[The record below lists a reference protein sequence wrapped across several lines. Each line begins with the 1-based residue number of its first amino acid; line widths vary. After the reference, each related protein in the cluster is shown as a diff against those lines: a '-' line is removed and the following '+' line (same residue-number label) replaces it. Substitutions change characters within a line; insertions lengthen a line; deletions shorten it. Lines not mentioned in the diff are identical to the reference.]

1 MADNASSDLP
11 GPGRLALTMFAL
23 FMGMFTA
30 NLDSTILAT
39 AIPYITNE
47 FHSIDDIG
55 WYGSATFLTFAAFQ
69 TTWGKFFKY
78 FNLKWSYLF
87 ALFIF
92 ELGSLI
98 CAVAP
103 NSVTLIVGRAI
114 AGIGGAGLCTGTF
127 VIIGYTVTPER
138 QPTFM
143 GVMGATYALASFVGP
158 LVGGA
163 FTEKVTWRWC
173 FYLNLPIGGL
183 AAFIIV
189 FFFKTPKGAKP
200 IEATWRENILQLDPS
215 GCVLIIGAVV
225 CYLLAL
231 QWGGMQKNWSNST
244 LIGTLIGFILIFI
257 AFGFNEWWL
266 GERASIVPR
275 LLRNRRIFANCAVVF
290 FNSGGFFILIYYL
303 PIYFQSIRNA
313 SPIGS
318 GVRNLPFLIGGIF
331 SMISGV
337 IVSATQRFVPFM
349 AVSAALSAVGGGLI
363 YTITQDTSTGKW
375 VGYQILAGAST
386 GFISQI
392 PIMANTAC
400 VDMADMSTVSAM
412 TLFFQ
417 LLGGS
422 FSVSAAQS
430 VFGNTLLRRI
440 QVTAPEISPSLVL
453 STGAS
458 SLRDSFPA
466 SAMPGIMAAYM
477 DGIKGAFA
485 VATAML
491 AISFPFA
498 LLPKWEK
505 LRPETQALSS
515 PNVADEKAQSHLD
528 SETDSKSIV

>member
-1 MADNASSDLP
+1 MGDDASSDLP
-11 GPGRLALTMFAL
+11 GPGRLAATMFAL

-39 AIPYITNE
+39 AIPRITDE
-47 FHSIDDIG
+47 FHSLGDIG
-55 WYGSATFLTFAAFQ
+55 WYGSSAFLTFAAFQ
-69 TTWGKFFKY
+69 TTWGKVFKY
-78 FNLKWSYLF
+78 YDLKWSYLLS
-87 ALFIF
+87 LFIF
-92 ELGSLI
+92 ELGSLV

-103 NSVTLIVGRAI
+103 SSAALIVGRAI
-114 AGIGGAGLCTGTF
+114 AGIGAAGLCTGTF
-127 VIIGYTVTPER
+127 VIIGYSVRPER
-138 QPTFM
+138 QPAYM
-143 GVMGATYALASFVGP
+143 GIMGATYALASFVGP

-163 FTEKVTWRWC
+163 FTQNVTWRWC

-189 FFFKTPKGAKP
+189 FFFRTPRAAKP
-200 IEATWRENILQLDPS
+200 MDAPFTEKMLQLDPA

-231 QWGGMQKNWSNST
+231 QWGGLQKSWSDSSV
-244 LIGTLIGFILIFI
+244 IGTLIGFILLCIV
-257 AFGFNEWWL
+257 FGVNEWWF

-275 LLRNRRIFANCAVVF
+275 LLKRRRILANCAVVF
-290 FNSGGFFILIYYL
+290 FNSGGLFILIYYL
-303 PIYFQSIRNA
+303 PIYFQSIRDA

-331 SMISGV
+331 SMVAGV
-337 IVSATQRFVPFM
+337 VLSATQQWVPFM
-349 AVSAALSAVGGGLI
+349 AISAALSAVGGGLI
-363 YTITQDTSTGKW
+363 YTIDQNTSTAKW
-375 VGYQILAGAST
+375 VGYQILGGAST

-417 LLGGS
+417 LIGGS
-422 FSVSAAQS
+422 FSVSAAES
-430 VFGNTLLRRI
+430 VFGNVLLRRI
-440 QVTAPEISPSLVL
+440 AETAPGLSPSLVV
-453 STGAS
+453 SVGAAN
-458 SLRDSFPA
+458 LRNTFPLEA
-466 SAMPGIMAAYM
+466 LPGILAAYM

-491 AISFPFA
+491 AISFPLA

-505 LRPETQALSS
+505 LRPEAPQSS
-515 PNVADEKAQSHLD
+515 SDDDLDVADEKAPSHSD
-528 SETDSKSIV
+528 PES